1 MFKNVCTTSGEAMKY
16 KLIGLLQTLAT
27 KQRYLTRGIRRRLQL
42 VQTFLNIKGNQVDCT
57 GANITIN
64 PNIPVNMSNIID
76 NIKNAEGVI
85 PQLIAL
91 GWLPGTN
98 DPQELVDML
107 NKEKEDNIG
116 LQQKA
121 LASQEPDKIVDDS
134 KGDVSDDNSNDM

>member
-1 MFKNVCTTSGEAMKY
+1 M
-16 KLIGLLQTLAT
+16 
-27 KQRYLTRGIRRRLQL
+27 
-42 VQTFLNIKGNQVDCT
+42 NIKGNQVDCT

-107 NKEKEDNIG
+107 NKEKEDNIN

-121 LASQEPDKIVDDS
+121 LSSQEPDKIVDDS
-134 KGDVSDDNSNDM
+134 KGDVSDDNSNDI